1 MIKSSQR
8 FHYSLASAMPPPVM
22 AKVASLSGMSGLQGN
37 IYIYQSYMK
46 MSQVNSFKL
55 TYT

>member
-37 IYIYQSYMK
+37 IYKSYVK

-55 TYT
+55 TYTT